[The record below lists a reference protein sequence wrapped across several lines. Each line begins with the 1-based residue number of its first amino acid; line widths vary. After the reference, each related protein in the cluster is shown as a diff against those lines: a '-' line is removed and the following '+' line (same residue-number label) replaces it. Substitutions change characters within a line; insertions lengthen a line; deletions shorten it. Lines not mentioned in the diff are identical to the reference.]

1 MVNGKNGCCTQ
12 SDGDYNGRDEYHEIN
27 REYIKQVVD
36 ADDGVRQQ
44 DAVGR
49 PLDVLAMI
57 YSLLRYAKTGA

>member
-1 MVNGKNGCCTQ
+1 MVNSKNGCRTQ

-36 ADDGVRQQ
+36 ADDCVRQQ